1 MSSLLSFWPSTYPF
15 LFPLLCSTSL
25 ASPLVSWGIR
35 GIIASAWCCSLF
47 LHRGALSISPFRIWD
62 LDKVPVSLWHLYSP
76 LLQTTYPLVEGR
88 MEWGEKEKI
97 NEWGIKWKPLSLPSF
112 LPLDIS
118 DAHRKLSLPFCLFM
132 MDGAFMPHLDSFQF
146 KSCVNLMISACV
158 KQAMGSGLD
167 LSSSARIFL
176 GRHVSFFFCYWA
188 SLIFLSDVTSAG
200 FTG

>member
-1 MSSLLSFWPSTYPF
+1 
-15 LFPLLCSTSL
+15 
-25 ASPLVSWGIR
+25 
-35 GIIASAWCCSLF
+35 
-47 LHRGALSISPFRIWD
+47 
-62 LDKVPVSLWHLYSP
+62 
-76 LLQTTYPLVEGR
+76 

-176 GRHVSFFFCYWA
+176 LLSFTYFFVWCDICWFHWVIQLLW
-188 SLIFLSDVTSAG
+188 SLMCMFSRLKWPSCTMFRLLNLQICLSWQNNFSFHLPFLSLLGYKCFNHKPLSVCYRSNAKRERKIMSG
-200 FTG
+200 V